1 MSDKPPLLQAHHLY
15 KKFPIYSGIIR
26 HEVASVKAVSDVSFE
41 IKEKEVVG
49 LVGESGSGKSTI
61 ARIAAGLLEPTSGEI
76 YFEGKNIQT
85 LTPEEKSFFRRNTQM
100 VFQDPYASL
109 NPRKTIS
116 EAISEGIMLLKL
128 AGNKEEARFLS
139 LEALKK
145 VGLSEEALD
154 KYPHEF
160 SGGQQQRIC
169 IGRSIALKPKLLIS
183 DESLSALDV
192 SYQAQ
197 ILNLFNDLKEEL
209 KLSYLFIAHDLEL
222 VKHISDKVIVLY
234 LGKVMECASS
244 VELFSNPKHPYTQAL
259 LSAVPKRHPSQ
270 EKNRILLE
278 GEIPSPVHPP
288 SGCPFRTRCPYAQ
301 KICEE
306 TPPKREVFDKG
317 TKKMDHTYHCILP

>member
-1 MSDKPPLLQAHHLY
+1 MSDKPPLLQASRLY

-26 HEVASVKAVSDVSFE
+26 HEVASVKAVSNVSFE

-49 LVGESGSGKSTI
+49 LVGESGSGKSTL
-61 ARIAAGLLEPTSGEI
+61 ARMVAGLIAPTSGEI
-76 YFEGKNIQT
+76 YFEGKNIQS
-85 LTPEEKSFFRRNTQM
+85 LTPAEKSFFRRNTQM

-116 EAISEGIMLLKL
+116 ETISEGILLLKL
-128 AGNKEEARFLS
+128 ASNKDEARSLS
-139 LEALKK
+139 LEALHK

-244 VELFSNPKHPYTQAL
+244 AELFSNPKHPYTQAL

-270 EKNRILLE
+270 EKSRILLE

-301 KICEE
+301 KICKE

-317 TKKMDHTYHCILP
+317 TEKMDHTYHCILP